1 MPSLVPSADPAADIR
16 FMRDALA
23 LGARHLGL
31 TWPNPSV
38 GAVVIRTGAAG
49 PVIVGRGVTQ
59 PGGRPHGEPV
69 ALAAAGVAARGATL
83 YVTLEPCS
91 HQGRAGPC
99 ADAVIAAGI
108 ARVVSAME
116 DPDPRVAG
124 GGHAKLRA
132 AGIVVDTGV
141 LSAEAARCHRGHI
154 LRVRAGRPAV
164 TVKLATT
171 ADGYAGLAGERLLI
185 TSPAAN
191 ARVHLMRAH
200 ADAIMVGIGTVLA
213 DDPLLSVRLPGLAAR
228 SPIRIVIDTH
238 LRTPPTARLVAAAR
252 DHPTWIVASI
262 AAPVEA
268 ERALV
273 AQGVEV
279 LRVATVQG
287 RADLAAALQHFGARG
302 LTRIFC
308 EGGPRLAD
316 ALAGAGLVDELITIS
331 SMRRLDDAA
340 APLGVSA
347 FGPHLAAALSNGTLA
362 SVDSYDI
369 AGDRFEHLE
378 RPAPCSPV
386 S

>member
-1 MPSLVPSADPAADIR
+1 MPSPVLSADPAADIR

-31 TWPNPSV
+31 TWSNPSV
-38 GAVVIRTGAAG
+38 GAIVTRNSPTG
-49 PVIVGRGVTQ
+49 PVIVGRGMTQ

-69 ALAAAGVAARGATL
+69 ALAAAGDAARGATL
-83 YVTLEPCS
+83 YVALEPCS
-91 HQGRAGPC
+91 HWGRAGPC

-108 ARVVSAME
+108 ARVVSAIE

-132 AGIVVDTGV
+132 AGIAVDTGV
-141 LSAEAARCHRGHI
+141 LAAEAARCHRGHV
-154 LRVRAGRPAV
+154 LRVRQGRPAV
-164 TVKLATT
+164 TLKLAAT

-185 TSPAAN
+185 TDPAAN

-200 ADAIMVGIGTVLA
+200 ADAVMVGIGTVIA
-213 DDPLLSVRLPGLAAR
+213 DDPLLTVRLPGLAER

-238 LRTPPTARLVAAAR
+238 LRTPLTARLVATAR
-252 DHPTWIVASI
+252 ERPTWIIAGT
-262 AAPVEA
+262 AAPVGT

-273 AQGVEV
+273 AAGVEV
-279 LRVATVQG
+279 MRVATVDGQV
-287 RADLAAALQHFGARG
+287 DLAAALQLLGIRG

-316 ALAGAGLVDELITIS
+316 ALAGAGLVDELITITS
-331 SMRRLDDAA
+331 TRRLDDAA
-340 APLGVSA
+340 APLGISA
-347 FGPHLAAALSNGTLA
+347 FGPHLAAALGNGTFTA
-362 SVDSYDI
+362 VDSYLI
-369 AGDRFEHLE
+369 AGDRFAHLE
-378 RPAPCSPV
+378 RPALCSPA

>member
-1 MPSLVPSADPAADIR
+1 MPSPVLSADPAADIR

-31 TWPNPSV
+31 TSPNPSV
-38 GAVVIRTGAAG
+38 GAVVTRSGPDG

-69 ALAAAGVAARGATL
+69 ALAAAGEAARGATL

-91 HQGRAGPC
+91 HWGRAGPC
-99 ADAVIAAGI
+99 ADAAIDAGI
-108 ARVVSAME
+108 ARVVSALE

-141 LSAEAARCHRGHI
+141 LAAEAARCHRGHI
-154 LRVRAGRPAV
+154 LRVREGRPAV

-171 ADGYAGLAGERLLI
+171 ADGYAGIAGGRLLI
-185 TSPAAN
+185 TGPAAN

-200 ADAIMVGIGTVLA
+200 ADAVMVGVGTVIA
-213 DDPLLSVRLPGLAAR
+213 DDPLLTVRLPGLAER
-228 SPIRIVIDTH
+228 SPIRIVLDTH
-238 LRTPPTARLVAAAR
+238 LRTPPTARLVASAR
-252 DHPTWIVASI
+252 EHPTWIIASI

-279 LRVATVQG
+279 LRVATPEGQV
-287 RADLAAALQHFGARG
+287 DLAAALRLLCTRG

-308 EGGPRLAD
+308 ESGPRLAD
-316 ALAGAGLVDELITIS
+316 ALAGAGLVDELITITS
-331 SMRRLDDAA
+331 PRRLDDAG

-347 FGPHLAAALSNGTLA
+347 FGPHLAAALSSGTFT
-362 SVDSYDI
+362 SVDSYSI

-378 RPAPCSPV
+378 RPLPCSPA